1 MKRRHVLT
9 ILGGVWLVW
18 PLALRAQGP
27 DRMRRIAVLIGLPE
41 DDAEAL
47 RRLRTFK
54 QALEELGWSEKRNVQ
69 IYHRG
74 AGDLRG
80 MQSRA
85 AELVSLGPDVILAQT
100 TPATAALRR
109 VSASVPIVF
118 VSVPDPIG
126 SGFVESLSRPGR
138 NTTGFTNFEA
148 SIGGKWLELVTELAP
163 ATKRVAMLYNPDT
176 ASGGAVGG
184 VYLRSAEQAAHSLG
198 VQFIVSAVGDA
209 AEIDS
214 AFVSLARDAGAAVIV
229 MPNAFTAVHREL
241 IVALAAKHRLPA
253 TYPFRYFVDIG
264 GLVSYG
270 VDQMDL
276 FRRAAVY
283 VDAILRGAKP
293 SDLPVQAPTK
303 FELVINLKTAKELG
317 ITIPPRLLA
326 LTDEVIE

>member
-1 MKRRHVLT
+1 MKRRHVIT
-9 ILGGVWLVW
+9 VLGGVWLAW
-18 PLALRAQGP
+18 PLALHAQGP
-27 DRMRRIAVLIGLPE
+27 DRMRRIAVLLGLPE
-41 DDAEAL
+41 NDSEAL
-47 RRLRTFK
+47 RRLTTFK

-85 AELVSLGPDVILAQT
+85 VELVSLGPDVVLAQT

-126 SGFVESLSRPGR
+126 SGFVESLSRPGS

-198 VQFIVSAVGDA
+198 VQLIVSAVGDA

-214 AFVSLARDAGAAVIV
+214 TFASLARDAGGAVIV

-241 IVALAAKHRLPA
+241 IVVLAAKHRLPA

-270 VDQMDL
+270 ADQMDL

-283 VDAILRGAKP
+283 VDAILRGTKP

>member
-1 MKRRHVLT
+1 
-9 ILGGVWLVW
+9 
-18 PLALRAQGP
+18 
-27 DRMRRIAVLIGLPE
+27 
-41 DDAEAL
+41 
-47 RRLRTFK
+47 
-54 QALEELGWSEKRNVQ
+54 
-69 IYHRG
+69 
-74 AGDLRG
+74 
-80 MQSRA
+80 
-85 AELVSLGPDVILAQT
+85 
-100 TPATAALRR
+100 
-109 VSASVPIVF
+109 
-118 VSVPDPIG
+118 
-126 SGFVESLSRPGR
+126 
-138 NTTGFTNFEA
+138 
-148 SIGGKWLELVTELAP
+148 
-163 ATKRVAMLYNPDT
+163 MLYNPDT

-184 VYLRSAEQAAHSLG
+184 VYLRSAEQAARSLG

-214 AFVSLARDAGAAVIV
+214 AFASLARDAGGAMIV

-270 VDQMDL
+270 ADQMDL

-283 VDAILRGAKP
+283 VDAILRGASP